1 MVRSPPDREC
11 LGSSVLTYDV
21 SGEGPAW
28 GGRARA
34 AWGWLLE
41 VHLEAG
47 VSRVG
52 RRVDHVGKEGAL
64 TPLPSLG
71 EGTACAYL
79 AHVYFCGFLQHRAGA
94 TVVPRQCAP

>member
-1 MVRSPPDREC
+1 MDGKKPPDREC
-11 LGSSVLTYDV
+11 LGSSVLTSDV

-28 GGRARA
+28 GGGAWA

-52 RRVDHVGKEGAL
+52 RRVHHVGKEGAL
-64 TPLPSLG
+64 IPLLSPG
-71 EGTACAYL
+71 EGATCAYL
-79 AHVYFCGFLQHRAGA
+79 DFCGFLQHRAGT
-94 TVVPRQCAP
+94 TVIPCQYAP